1 MKVIEINAYNSLGSA
16 VLLKKTEESSNEALA
31 HFEKCLVLS
40 QAIEDDECIA
50 IAKYNIAIVKSAYLN
65 LDGKF
70 EEDLLNE
77 AQATYD
83 IYISLY
89 GEEDV
94 DTLGS
99 GLDVVTALVR
109 NKRGDDALNLLTK
122 MLATSKQTHGSDH
135 DITKKIR
142 KKMDVLA
149 EFAHL
154 SKVYSAM
161 LVEWISIAYDSERSS
176 VSFVYP

>member
-16 VLLKKTEESSNEALA
+16 VLLKKTEENSNEALA
-31 HFEKCLVLS
+31 HFEKCLVLG
-40 QAIEDDECIA
+40 QAIEDDEGIA
-50 IAKYNIAIVKSAYLN
+50 TAKYNIAIVKSAYLN

-70 EEDLLNE
+70 EEDYE

-83 IYISLY
+83 IFISLY

-94 DTLGS
+94 DTLGN
-99 GLDVVTALVR
+99 GLDVVTALFR

-135 DITKKIR
+135 DKTNKIR

-149 EFAHL
+149 DFAHL
-154 SKVYSAM
+154 SKVSSAM
-161 LVEWISIAYDSERSS
+161 LVEWISIAYDS
-176 VSFVYP
+176 

>member
-1 MKVIEINAYNSLGSA
+1 M
-16 VLLKKTEESSNEALA
+16 
-31 HFEKCLVLS
+31 
-40 QAIEDDECIA
+40 
-50 IAKYNIAIVKSAYLN
+50 
-65 LDGKF
+65 
-70 EEDLLNE
+70 
-77 AQATYD
+77 
-83 IYISLY
+83 
-89 GEEDV
+89 

-135 DITKKIR
+135 DITKKIS
-142 KKMDVLA
+142 VLA
-149 EFAHL
+149 DFAHL

-161 LVEWISIAYDSERSS
+161 LVEWISIAYDSKRSS

>member
-1 MKVIEINAYNSLGSA
+1 MIAKLLLTMINRLKIVDESLDYLKVIEINAYNSLGSA

-77 AQATYD
+77 AQAKYD
-83 IYISLY
+83 IYI
-89 GEEDV
+89 
-94 DTLGS
+94 
-99 GLDVVTALVR
+99 LVSMA
-109 NKRGDDALNLLTK
+109 KRTW
-122 MLATSKQTHGSDH
+122 T
-135 DITKKIR
+135 R
-142 KKMDVLA
+142 
-149 EFAHL
+149 
-154 SKVYSAM
+154 
-161 LVEWISIAYDSERSS
+161 
-176 VSFVYP
+176 